1 MDLKT
6 ILDEEFIQP
15 LRGAIVAED
24 MVATRQLIESIGLVD
39 TSTDNKIEVSVVAE
53 SYILELRD
61 GEQYKSKPTLQDIQT
76 WLDAKGLLLD
86 AHAVLANVLTEG
98 TSWDKKGGSEQLQK
112 IISEGNVKR
121 IVNIAVEELKIEI
134 NQIKWL

>member
-1 MDLKT
+1 MDLKA
-6 ILDEEFIQP
+6 ILDDEFIQP

-39 TSTDNKIEVSVVAE
+39 TSTDTKIEVSVVAE

-76 WLDAKGLLLD
+76 WLDAKGLILD
-86 AHAVLANVLTEG
+86 AHAVFANILTEG
-98 TSWDKKGGSEQLQK
+98 TSWDKKGGSEQLQN
-112 IISEGNVKR
+112 IINEDNVKR
-121 IVNIAVEELKIEI
+121 IVDIAVEELKIEI

>member
-6 ILDEEFIQP
+6 ILDDEFIQP

-86 AHAVLANVLTEG
+86 ARAVLANILTEG
-98 TSWDKKGGSEQLQK
+98 TSWDKKGGSEQLQN
-112 IISEGNVKR
+112 IINEDNVKR
-121 IVNIAVEELKIEI
+121 IVDIAIEELKIEI